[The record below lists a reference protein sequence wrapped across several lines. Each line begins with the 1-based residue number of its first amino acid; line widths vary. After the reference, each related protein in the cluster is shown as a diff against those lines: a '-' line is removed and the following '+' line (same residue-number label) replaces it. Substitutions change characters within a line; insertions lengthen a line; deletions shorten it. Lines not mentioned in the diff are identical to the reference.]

1 MSLPA
6 NARVEPLWRVEVTG
20 QHIASA
26 ELHREVQDAGA
37 GAVLC
42 FVGTVRD
49 NKQGRAVLQI
59 DYQAYESMARR
70 VMQRIA
76 QEAAERWTL
85 QRLVVVHRIGL
96 LQVGEASVAI
106 YLSTA
111 HRAAG
116 FEALRFV
123 IEQLKRDVPIWKKE
137 HFEDGEVW
145 VQEGP

>member
-1 MSLPA
+1 VAVDGQVDPA
-6 NARVEPLWRVEVTG
+6 RHVRVT
-20 QHIASA
+20 SA
-26 ELHREVQDAGA
+26 PIDLAALHGDVLDAGA
-37 GAVLC
+37 GAILS

-49 NKQGRAVLQI
+49 NKHGRRVLRI
-59 DYQAYESMARR
+59 DYHAYDSMARR

-76 QEAAERWTL
+76 QDASTRWPL

-96 LQVGEASVAI
+96 LEVGEASVAI
-106 YLSTA
+106 FLSTA

-123 IEQLKRDVPIWKKE
+123 IEELKRDVPIWKKE
-137 HFEDGEVW
+137 HFEDGEIW